1 LPTLRLSVYQT
12 NRFIHLQTARWRS
25 TYFTTMKTLHFL
37 FAALLSVS
45 LMILSNACTPTS
57 GEVGPKG
64 DKGDPGAQGVAGPA
78 GPQGAAGPQGPAGQN
93 GNANVIQVT
102 YGSRTHTG
110 SQMTFS
116 LPSSIT
122 SAMLNSSVFFTY
134 VKQVDWYALPGET
147 QFGTR
152 GYRVYASNTRADIL
166 INRTT
171 GTGNDVFDSIR
182 FLIIPATNLIN
193 GRKAA
198 IDYSNYEE
206 VKKYYNLP
214 D

>member
-1 LPTLRLSVYQT
+1 MCIKPIVS
-12 NRFIHLQTARWRS
+12 FIYKPLGGVPPI
-25 TYFTTMKTLHFL
+25 FTTMKTLHFIYVT
-37 FAALLSVS
+37 LLSVS
-45 LMILSNACTPTS
+45 LMILSNACTPKS
-57 GEVGPKG
+57 GELGPKG

-110 SQMTFS
+110 SQMAFR

-134 VKQVDWYALPGET
+134 VKQIDWYALPGET

-152 GYRVYASNTRADIL
+152 GYRVYASSTTADIL

-171 GTGNDVFDSIR
+171 GAGNDVFDSIR

-198 IDYSNYEE
+198 IDYNNYEE
-206 VKKYYNLP
+206 VKAYYNLP